1 MNSLKERVATFKSE
15 IMLADNSQ
23 QNEVII
29 EGNQIIYDELRP
41 LSDKLKTQF
50 EFLQALNFVNKKL
63 EETPDYTTVFSDD
76 GIYRNGI
83 STIVFNR
90 EVAELISSAIRKFD
104 EFERAWGDE
113 NYKVQQKD
121 SYIHARDMLKELS
134 EKIKAA
140 NEDCWRKWLALIDKR
155 VFIEEQVLESQ
166 KYNPTQKDNYEKFNI
181 EISTLEALKRN
192 RTVTK
197 DNAIRIQELRDSLE
211 NLKAQFDLSDFPK
224 DVARF
229 FKAVNS
235 RFESATLDLL
245 TPQVLDWLNSNS
257 QLTNFKVE
265 RK

>member
-1 MNSLKERVATFKSE
+1 VCS
-15 IMLADNSQ
+15 
-23 QNEVII
+23 
-29 EGNQIIYDELRP
+29 
-41 LSDKLKTQF
+41 SDL
-50 EFLQALNFVNKKL
+50 
-63 EETPDYTTVFSDD
+63 
-76 GIYRNGI
+76 
-83 STIVFNR
+83 
-90 EVAELISSAIRKFD
+90 ELISSAITKFD

-245 TPQVLDWLNSNS
+245 TPQVLDWLKSNS